1 MNNNVPY
8 YNVQSRWTIAKRI
21 MELSGKDY
29 SIEEFIAQDN
39 PEPLKTTRNISMEN
53 FTPLGEPIWIKVK

>member
-1 MNNNVPY
+1 MDNSQTNNGIV
-8 YNVQSRWTIAKRI
+8 W
-21 MELSGKDY
+21 KDY